1 MVFRHLVL
9 KLNFFLVGRI
19 LCFNLF
25 RTSLNAVQSEV
36 SRLGVQDTVY
46 GYVQVYIV
54 EYQDF
59 LTKEVEVLYI
69 LSVLKEHVGLYI
81 LLPGY

>member
-1 MVFRHLVL
+1 MVFRHLVM
-9 KLNFFLVGRI
+9 KLTFFLVVRI

-25 RTSLNAVQSEV
+25 RTSLNVVQSEV
-36 SRLGVQDTVY
+36 SRLDVQDTVY
-46 GYVQVYIV
+46 GYVQIYIV

-69 LSVLKEHVGLYI
+69 LFVLKEYVGLYI
-81 LLPGY
+81 LLPGN

>member
-1 MVFRHLVL
+1 ML